1 MPKITPGKAATPV
14 RKKQLIVLGGL
25 VVFIGAIVLI
35 AAMMAH
41 DSTPKRP
48 VVKKDD
54 ISEKS
59 FLRPSDQVAP
69 SDAWRAQEG
78 SRIDALTQQLNAM
91 RQELEAQQL
100 ISKQALET
108 ANKAKERPSAASLRM
123 PPPPPEP
130 AVTDLEATPPQVVPR
145 PPVRPGAPTLAQ
157 APNQLQPAM
166 PAPRLISSID
176 LMEPQLANTKGTG
189 QGTSGRGR
197 NQDKPQTAE
206 NYLPSGTFIRA
217 VNLSGLDAPTGGQ
230 NQNDPHPV
238 VFRLVDHAMLPNK
251 FRANVKECRV
261 TGNGYGD
268 ISSERAFIRLDRLSC
283 IDENGGAIDVDIKG
297 YVAGEDGKAGMRGRL
312 VEKTGQILAN
322 ALLVSVAGGIGQA
335 FSADATTTSTSALG
349 SVSTVSAGKEFQAGF
364 GDGVKDSMDRL
375 ARYYIALAEKMFPIF
390 EVDAGRM
397 VDIVLTQGISI
408 ERQ

>member
-14 RKKQLIVLGGL
+14 RKKQLVILAGL

-41 DSTPKRP
+41 DTKPQRP
-48 VVKKDD
+48 VQKNEN

-78 SRIDALTQQLNAM
+78 SRIDALTQQLDAM
-91 RQELEAQQL
+91 RKELEAQHL
-100 ISKQALET
+100 ISKQALDA

-130 AVTDLEATPPQVVPR
+130 AVTDLEATPPQVTPR
-145 PPVRPGAPTLAQ
+145 PPVRVGAGGPPN
-157 APNQLQPAM
+157 APLQPVM
-166 PAPRLISSID
+166 PAPRLLSSID
-176 LMEPQLANTKGTG
+176 LMEPQLANARGSG
-189 QGTSGRGR
+189 QGASGRGR
-197 NQDKPQTAE
+197 NENKPQTAE
-206 NYLPSGTFIRA
+206 NFLPSGTFIRA
-217 VNLSGLDAPTGGQ
+217 INLSGLDAPTGGQ

-238 VFRLVDHAMLPNK
+238 VFRLADHAMLPNK
-251 FRANVKECRV
+251 FRANLKECRV

-283 IDENGGAIDVDIKG
+283 IDENGGAIDVAIKG

-349 SVSTVSAGKEFQAGF
+349 SVSTVSPGKEFQSGF
-364 GDGVKDSMDRL
+364 GEGVKDSMDRL
-375 ARYYIALAEKMFPIF
+375 ARYYIALAEKMFPIV
-390 EVDAGRM
+390 EVDAGRT

>member
-14 RKKQLIVLGGL
+14 RKKQLIILGGL

-48 VVKKDD
+48 VAKKGD

-108 ANKAKERPSAASLRM
+108 ANKAKERPSAASPRT

-130 AVTDLEATPPQVVPR
+130 AVTDLEATPPRVVAR
-145 PPVRPGAPTLAQ
+145 PPVRPSAPTLAQ

-197 NQDKPQTAE
+197 NQNKPQTAE

-312 VEKTGQILAN
+312 VEKTGQVLAN

-349 SVSTVSAGKEFQAGF
+349 SVSTVSPGKEFQSGF

-375 ARYYIALAEKMFPIF
+375 AQYYIALAEKMFPIV

-397 VDIVLTQGISI
+397 VDIILTQGISI

>member
-14 RKKQLIVLGGL
+14 RKKQLIILAGL
-25 VVFIGAIVLI
+25 VVFVGAVVLI

-41 DSTPKRP
+41 DSTPKRQ
-48 VVKKDD
+48 VIKKDD

-59 FLRPSDQVAP
+59 FLRPTDQVAP

-78 SRIDALTQQLNAM
+78 SRIDALTQQLDAM
-91 RQELEAQQL
+91 RRELEAQKL

-108 ANKAKERPSAASLRM
+108 ATKAKERPSAASLRV

-130 AVTDLEATPPQVVPR
+130 AVTDLEATPPQVIPR
-145 PPVRPGAPTLAQ
+145 PPVRVAATNPAQPPG
-157 APNQLQPAM
+157 QLQPVM
-166 PAPRLISSID
+166 PPPRLLSSID
-176 LMEPQLANTKGTG
+176 LTEPQLANTKGSG
-189 QGTSGRGR
+189 QGASGRGR

-364 GDGVKDSMDRL
+364 GDGIKDSMDRL
-375 ARYYIALAEKMFPIF
+375 ARYYIALAEKMFPIV

>member
-1 MPKITPGKAATPV
+1 MPKITPGKAAAPI
-14 RKKQLIVLGGL
+14 RKKQLIVLS
-25 VVFIGAIVLI
+25 GAGVLIAAVVLI
-35 AAMMAH
+35 AAMMSQ
-41 DSTPKRP
+41 DTKPSRP
-48 VVKKDD
+48 MAKQDPVA
-54 ISEKS
+54 EKS
-59 FLRPSDQVAP
+59 FLRPTDNVSP

-78 SRIDALTQQLNAM
+78 SRIDALSQELSAMRKALEDQQLLTKQVAEVAQSAKD
-91 RQELEAQQL
+91 RQ
-100 ISKQALET
+100 
-108 ANKAKERPSAASLRM
+108 SATSLRP

-130 AVTDLEATPPQVVPR
+130 EVTDLTATPPQVVPR
-145 PPVRPGAPTLAQ
+145 PPQRGVAPPTPQRGLA
-157 APNQLQPAM
+157 APVA
-166 PAPRLISSID
+166 APPRMLASIP
-176 LMEPQLANTKGTG
+176 LMEEELPGGKGG
-189 QGTSGRGR
+189 AQGVNARDR
-197 NQDKPQTAE
+197 NKKTPQTAE

-217 VNLSGLDAPTGGQ
+217 INLSGLDAPTGGQ

-251 FRANVKECRV
+251 FRANLKECRV

-283 IDENGGAIDVDIKG
+283 IDENGGAIDVDIRG

-349 SVSTVSAGKEFQAGF
+349 SVSTVSPGKEFQAGF
-364 GDGVKDSMDRL
+364 GDGIKDSMDRL
-375 ARYYIALAEKMFPIF
+375 ARYYIALAEKMFPIV
-390 EVDAGRM
+390 EVDAGRT

-408 ERQ
+408 ERE

>member
-1 MPKITPGKAATPV
+1 MPKITPGKAAAPV
-14 RKKQLIVLGGL
+14 RKKQLIVLS
-25 VVFIGAIVLI
+25 GAGVLIAAVVLI
-35 AAMMAH
+35 AAMMSQ
-41 DSTPKRP
+41 DTKPSRP
-48 VVKKDD
+48 MVKQDPVA
-54 ISEKS
+54 EKS
-59 FLRPSDQVAP
+59 FLRPTDNVSP

-78 SRIDALTQQLNAM
+78 SRIDALSQELSAM
-91 RQELEAQQL
+91 R
-100 ISKQALET
+100 KALEDQQVLT
-108 ANKAKERPSAASLRM
+108 KQVAEVAQSAKDRQSAASLRP

-130 AVTDLEATPPQVVPR
+130 EVTDLTATPPQVVPR
-145 PPVRPGAPTLAQ
+145 PPQRGVAPPTPQRGLA
-157 APNQLQPAM
+157 APVA
-166 PAPRLISSID
+166 APPRMLASIS
-176 LMEPQLANTKGTG
+176 LMEEELPGGKGG
-189 QGTSGRGR
+189 AQGGNARDR
-197 NQDKPQTAE
+197 NKKTPQTAE

-217 VNLSGLDAPTGGQ
+217 INLSGLDAPTGGQ

-251 FRANVKECRV
+251 FRANLKECRV

-283 IDENGGAIDVDIKG
+283 IDENGGAIDVDIRG

-349 SVSTVSAGKEFQAGF
+349 SVSSVNPGKEFQSGF
-364 GDGVKDSMDRL
+364 GEGIKDSMDRL
-375 ARYYIALAEKMFPIF
+375 ARYYIALAEKMFPIV
-390 EVDAGRM
+390 EVDAGRT

-408 ERQ
+408 ERE